1 MGVRGFGLY
10 RTALRMLLGDR
21 VKCLGLV
28 FGVALSTLL
37 ICQQVSI
44 FVGLLG
50 RASSAIDDVTEADVW
65 VMDPAVK
72 TVDVPYPL
80 RNTALQRVRGVE
92 GVAWAVPFFK
102 AVAQVRTRSGTL
114 ENALIFGADDA
125 SLVGVPDTFVLG
137 RVEDLMLP
145 EAIAVN
151 PAGFRLLFPG
161 EELDTGRTLELNDR
175 RAKIVAIVDAA
186 PAFAANLAIYT
197 RYSLA
202 TAYTNNGRNSLSFVL
217 VKAKQ
222 GFARATGAEE
232 PDAGGADAA
241 AVAARITADTDLKAE
256 PRSDFK
262 WMSIAYI
269 LANTG
274 IPVSFGTVV
283 ILGVVIGIAI
293 VGLTFNQFV
302 TENLKQYAALK
313 AIGVRNAKLLAM
325 TLFQAA
331 FVGTIGYALGLLA
344 AACFF
349 SFGAANSDALRGF
362 YLLPSVAA
370 GVAVLA
376 ALIVVVSTVVSMRRV
391 LTVDPATVFRG

>member
-1 MGVRGFGLY
+1 MGGLGLY
-10 RTALRMLLGDR
+10 RTALRMLLGDK

-28 FGVALSTLL
+28 FGVGLSTLL

-50 RASSAIDDVTEADVW
+50 RASSAVDDVTEADVW
-65 VMDPAVK
+65 VMDPAVT
-72 TVDVPYPL
+72 TVDVPFPL
-80 RNTALQRVRGVE
+80 RETALQRVRGVP
-92 GVAWAVPFFK
+92 GVEWAVPFFK
-102 AVAQVRTRSGTL
+102 AQAQVRTRSGTL

-125 SLVGVPDTFVLG
+125 TLVGVPDTFVLG
-137 RVEDLMLP
+137 QVEDLALP
-145 EAIAVN
+145 DAIAIN

-161 EELDTGRTLELNDR
+161 EPLDVGRELELNDR

-186 PAFAANLAIYT
+186 PAFAANLSIYT

-202 TAYTNNGRNSLSFVL
+202 TAFTNGGRNRLSFVL
-217 VKAKQ
+217 AK
-222 GFARATGAEE
+222 ARAGYAAQTGASD
-232 PDAGGADAA
+232 PGASDADAR
-241 AVAARITADTDLKAE
+241 AVAESIERETDLRAE
-256 PRSDFK
+256 TRDAFR

-302 TENLKQYAALK
+302 TENLQQYAALK
-313 AIGVRNAKLLAM
+313 AIGVRNGKLLTM

-331 FVGTIGYALGLLA
+331 FVGGIGYAMGLLA

-362 YLLPSVAA
+362 YLLPEVAV

-376 ALIVVVSTVVSMRRV
+376 TGIVVLSTLVSMRRV